1 MPKPMSATP
10 PVATSPAEGATPVAK
25 VGFWGPAQT
34 SPTITGDT
42 RAPRI
47 RRAWGLI
54 DVIWGVVGLVG
65 AQVVMLPLLAVIAV
79 ITYDIDLAASNG
91 AELVTDAI
99 AMVATTGPG
108 LVCALLFQWGAFVG
122 TPWWVSRRKGHGS
135 LRLDFGLSFKKSDLW
150 WGALIAWLMQ
160 GSMMGLNWLLQQT
173 SLDLSGGSNTAQVTD
188 HAGFV
193 LVVMVLAAAIGAP
206 LTEELFFRGLI
217 LRGLM
222 RGLGG
227 VDHAPVLDGVSERYH
242 TGNVPAWHRRVG
254 VTAAVLISSAFF
266 GLMHLQTTTTATGA
280 TEILLGHWFVVIQTG
295 LLGLVFALIALKT
308 RRIGLNIVAHLVFN
322 STSLALVFLLR

>member
-1 MPKPMSATP
+1 MPKPTAPSAESSAPIT
-10 PVATSPAEGATPVAK
+10 K
-25 VGFWGPAQT
+25 IGFWGPPQT
-34 SPTITGDT
+34 TPTLTGDL

-65 AQVVMLPLLAVIAV
+65 AQIVMLPLLAIIAAA
-79 ITYDIDLAASNG
+79 TYDIDMTAPNG
-91 AELVTDAI
+91 VELVTEAI
-99 AMVATTGPG
+99 AKVATTGPG

-122 TPWWVSRRKGHGS
+122 TPWLVSRHKGHGS

-160 GSMMGLNWLLQQT
+160 GSMMGLQWLLQQT

-188 HAGFV
+188 QAGFV
-193 LVVMVLAAAIGAP
+193 LVLMILAAAIGAP

-222 RGLGG
+222 RGLGR
-227 VDHAPVLDGVSERYH
+227 VDYAPVLDGVSEKYH
-242 TGNVPAWHRRVG
+242 TGDVPVWRRRVG

-266 GLMHLQTTTTATGA
+266 GLMHLQTTTTAAGS
-280 TEILLGHWFVVIQTG
+280 TEILLGHWFVVFQTG
-295 LLGLVFALIALKT
+295 LLGLIFALIALKT

-322 STSLALVFLLR
+322 STSLALVFLTR